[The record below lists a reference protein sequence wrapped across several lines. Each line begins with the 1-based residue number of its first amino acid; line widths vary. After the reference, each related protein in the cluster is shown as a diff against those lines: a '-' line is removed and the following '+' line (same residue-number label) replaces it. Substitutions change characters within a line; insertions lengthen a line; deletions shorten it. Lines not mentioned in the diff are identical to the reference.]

1 MKKLKLNLKKE
12 KIMKSKM
19 EKVNKKNLKNS
30 KQNENLNLFGNP
42 KSVWLVSSIKDLSK
56 LKFEVKS
63 K

>member
-1 MKKLKLNLKKE
+1 
-12 KIMKSKM
+12 M